1 MKKKEDIKPG
11 NRIRKI
17 RSDLDLDQKEF
28 SKKIG
33 ATVSALSNWENG
45 INKPNSSMQLRIAD
59 LADISVDELLHGRK
73 TIDLEEFR
81 KQINKRIKAKAQF
94 GAPTDLQIAID
105 IAEELAHEN

>member
-1 MKKKEDIKPG
+1 MDLEKYNQHVAHGYDKEPEQVK
-11 NRIRKI
+11 
-17 RSDLDLDQKEF
+17 
-28 SKKIG
+28 
-33 ATVSALSNWENG
+33 
-45 INKPNSSMQLRIAD
+45 
-59 LADISVDELLHGRK
+59 RK